1 MHQDQPKKG
10 AANGAAAKSEQSSAK
25 KTASAPGKPQYDVA
39 VLGSGLAGSTLAACL
54 ARNGAKVLILD
65 AGTHP
70 RFAIG
75 ESTIPYTSMM
85 MRLVSERYG
94 VPEIKWLTTFEAVQ
108 AKISTNSGV
117 KRNFGFLY
125 HREGRRQDPRETNM
139 FPIPKITH
147 TENHFFRQDTDA
159 WMLGVALKYGAQV
172 KQQTK
177 ITDVDIDDDG
187 VTVIPE
193 NGETIRVK
201 FVVDASGFR
210 SPLARKFGVREE
222 PSRLRHHSRS
232 LFTHMVGVKPY
243 EDTMPKGLHQN
254 PSPWS
259 EGTLHH
265 MFDGGWMWV
274 IPFDNHARS
283 TSPLCSVG
291 LNLDPR
297 VHPVPDCSPEEEFRR
312 FIAKFPDIAPQFEGA
327 TAVRDWVRTGRLQY
341 SSKQTIGYRWCLTS
355 HAAGFVDALFSR
367 GLSNSMEI
375 IHALGW
381 RLLDAIREDDFSV
394 ERFKYVQ
401 ELEQGL
407 LDFNDDLVANSY
419 TSFKSFP
426 LWNAWFRV
434 WSLGQILATFEIN
447 RAYAQYLD
455 NHDPAV
461 LERLERQAPDGAIP
475 DYRPAREL
483 LRKVS
488 DLTRAVQNGKAE
500 PDTAADEILTVLR
513 AADFVPPAFGLA
525 DPNNHWTDASTF
537 KILSTLNWAKKKA
550 PKEMGDLVYEGLT
563 LFIRKRFD
571 REEFNLKEEL
581 IHTIA
586 PWPVIGK
593 RFRVPAPE

>member
-1 MHQDQPKKG
+1 MPRTSHTTDP
-10 AANGAAAKSEQSSAK
+10 
-25 KTASAPGKPQYDVA
+25 ASVRGDRPRYDVA

-65 AGTHP
+65 AGSHP

-94 VPEIKWLTTFEAVQ
+94 VPEIKWLTTFESTQ
-108 AKISTNSGV
+108 AKISTNCGV

-125 HREGRRQDPRETNM
+125 HREGAKQNPLETSE

-147 TENHFFRQDTDA
+147 TENHFYRQDTDA
-159 WMLGVALKYGAQV
+159 WMLSVAVKYGAEV
-172 KQQTK
+172 KQQTRVQ
-177 ITDVDIDDDG
+177 DVEIDDDG

-193 NGETIRVK
+193 HGDPVRAK

-210 SPLARKFGVREE
+210 SPLAQKFDLREE

-243 EDTMPKGLHQN
+243 EATVPKGVHDN

-265 MFDGGWMWV
+265 MFHGGWMWV
-274 IPFDNHARS
+274 IPFDNHPRA
-283 TSPLCSVG
+283 TNPLCSVG

-297 VHPVPDCSPEEEFRR
+297 IHPKPDCPPEEEFRR
-312 FIAKFPDIAPQFEGA
+312 FIAKYPDIAPQFEGA
-327 TAVRDWVRTGRLQY
+327 RAVRDWVSTGRLQY
-341 SSKQTIGYRWCLTS
+341 SSKQTVGYRWCLTS

-367 GLSNSMEI
+367 GLSNTMEI

-381 RLLDAIREDDFSV
+381 RLLDAIKDDDFSP
-394 ERFKYVQ
+394 ERFAYVQ

-407 LDFNDDLVANSY
+407 LDFNDDLVANAY
-419 TSFKSFP
+419 TSFQSWH

-447 RAYAQYLD
+447 RAYARFLD
-455 NHDPAV
+455 RHDPAV
-461 LERLERQAPDGAIP
+461 LARLERQAPDGAIP
-475 DYRPAREL
+475 DYAPAREL
-483 LRKVS
+483 LKKVGE
-488 DLTRAVQNGKAE
+488 LTQSVQAGDADPRAV
-500 PDTAADEILTVLR
+500 ADEILQRLR

-525 DPNNHWTDASTF
+525 DPDNHWTDASTL
-537 KILSTLNWAKKKA
+537 KVLSTLKWAKKTA
-550 PKEMGDLVYEGLT
+550 PVEIGDLVYEGLT

-571 REEFNLKEEL
+571 REEFDLKEEAKH
-581 IHTIA
+581 IVA
-586 PWPVIGK
+586 RWPLVGK
-593 RFRVPAPE
+593 PLRVPLPK